1 MVVPAGID
9 AVTIKFL
16 FLPFHTLLTVKRLL
30 EKKNKSEKVG
40 SDTQVVQPPAEIGL
54 YSFGLSFIL
63 TTKLVN
69 DVYGS
74 HPVRLCV
81 CMTHLSVLP
90 ASQAL
95 NGGHPSITL
104 GVLPLLKDSAAGASR
119 QSGFSLFTDELQRTP
134 IEHPLLAT
142 RRQRWSTSNKVM

>member
-119 QSGFSLFTDELQRTP
+119 QSGKKPICLF
-134 IEHPLLAT
+134 LLDVL
-142 RRQRWSTSNKVM
+142 SCPNLE